1 MAQDSSSMSE
11 MVTNGVR
18 VIVQPEFLEAQSDP
32 VAGLWLHAY
41 HVTVENEG
49 DVPVT
54 LMARHWVITNARGEV
69 EHVRGP
75 GVIGHQPV
83 LEPGESFRYSSGCPM
98 NTSVGTMHGSYQMVR
113 EDGLKFNAEI
123 APFTL
128 AEPFALN

>member
-1 MAQDSSSMSE
+1 MSEESNGASE

-18 VIVQPEFLEAQSDP
+18 VTVQPEFLFEQSDP
-32 VAGLWLHAY
+32 TSGLWLHAY

-49 DVPVT
+49 DSTVT
-54 LMARHWVITNARGEV
+54 LMSRHWVITNARGEV

-75 GVIGHQPV
+75 GVVGQQPV

-98 NTSVGTMHGSYQMVR
+98 NTSVGTMHGSFQMVR
-113 EDGLKFNAEI
+113 DDGLKFNAEV

>member
-1 MAQDSSSMSE
+1 MAEDSNGTSE

-18 VIVQPEFLEAQSDP
+18 VIVRPQYLDHQSDP
-32 VAGLWLHAY
+32 DSGLWLHAY

-49 DVPVT
+49 DTAVT
-54 LMARHWVITNARGEV
+54 LMSRHWVITNARGEV

-75 GVIGHQPV
+75 GVVGHQPV
-83 LEPGESFRYSSGCPM
+83 LEPGDSFQYSSGCPM

-113 EDGLKFNAEI
+113 DDGLKFNAEI

>member
-1 MAQDSSSMSE
+1 MSEEANGTSE

-18 VIVQPEFLEAQSDP
+18 VIVRPQYLEEQSDP
-32 VAGLWLHAY
+32 ESGLWLHAY

-49 DVPVT
+49 DSAVT
-54 LMARHWVITNARGEV
+54 LMSRHWVITNARGEV

-75 GVIGHQPV
+75 GVVGHQPV
-83 LEPGESFRYSSGCPM
+83 LEPGESFRYTSGCPM
-98 NTSVGTMHGSYQMVR
+98 NTSLGTMHGSYEMVR

-128 AEPFALN
+128 AEPLALN

>member
-54 LMARHWVITNARGEV
+54 LMARHWIITNARGEV

-75 GVIGHQPV
+75 GVVGHQPV

-98 NTSVGTMHGSYQMVR
+98 NTTVGTMHGSFQMVR

>member
-1 MAQDSSSMSE
+1 MSEESSSASE

-18 VIVQPEFLEAQSDP
+18 VIVQPEFLTEQSDP

-41 HVTVENEG
+41 HVTVENKG
-49 DVPVT
+49 DSTVT
-54 LMARHWVITNARGEV
+54 LMSRHWVITNARGEV

-98 NTSVGTMHGSYQMVR
+98 NTSVGTMHGSFQMVR
-113 EDGLKFNAEI
+113 GDGLKFNAEV

>member
-1 MAQDSSSMSE
+1 MEQDSSSMSE

-54 LMARHWVITNARGEV
+54 LMARHWIITNARGEV

-75 GVIGHQPV
+75 GVVGHQPV

-98 NTSVGTMHGSYQMVR
+98 NTSVGTMHGSFQMVR